1 MPEHILTRFGG
12 SDTDSSGASFMLD
25 AMRAFDWSST
35 PAGPIASWDEP
46 LKHAARLMMLSVTP
60 MALLL
65 GREGLLA
72 YNDAMRE
79 LFGDPYDGSLARPV
93 EDVLSE
99 AASFYREAIDQCF
112 AGQGCRFVDQPLR
125 LCRNGE
131 SKTAWFN
138 LSFMPVA
145 DVEGFVSGALVIV
158 SETTARV
165 TALRE
170 LDNTRKRLEVALDA
184 SGMVGTWDIDV
195 ATNRLTGDE
204 RFARLFDISA
214 EECFAGVDNDLLVD
228 LVHPD
233 DRESVRVALEQSME
247 TGADYHCRYR
257 LLTANGQR
265 WFLDAGRVLRDKDG
279 RVEKLTGIVVDL
291 TEQVSVEEALYQS
304 EARFRALVESIP
316 QIVWSTD
323 AQGRHD
329 YFNSRWTEFTGL
341 DPNAVAHD
349 EWQHL
354 VHPDDW
360 PLVART
366 WEDCLAT
373 GVPYDIEYRFR
384 HFSGE
389 YRWLRVMALPLR
401 DREGTIARWYGTSTD
416 IEDQKRLVDERE
428 LVANE
433 LEHRIRN
440 IFALV
445 NGLVALSVRE
455 NPDVAPIAA
464 DFQERL
470 SALHR
475 AHGLVRARGQASD
488 HLPTSIRALVQALL
502 DPYRNGLGNIEIAG
516 DDVALTESMVTPL
529 ALVFHELA
537 SNSAK
542 YGALAAHAGI
552 LSLRF
557 ARNNETLRV
566 NWQEAAPVAT
576 SAGKEVGYGSRLLSL
591 TIERQL
597 KGNYSQTITANGLR
611 FEFEIPVPR
620 VT

>member
-1 MPEHILTRFGG
+1 
-12 SDTDSSGASFMLD
+12 MLD
-25 AMRAFDWSST
+25 AMRAFDWGST
-35 PAGPIASWDEP
+35 PAGPIASWAEP
-46 LKHAARLMMLSVTP
+46 LKHAARLMMLGATP

-79 LFGDPYDGSLARPV
+79 LFGDHYDGSLARPV
-93 EDVLSE
+93 EDVLPE
-99 AASFYREAIDQCF
+99 AASFYREAIDRCF
-112 AGQGCRFVDQPLR
+112 AGQGCRFLDQPLR
-125 LCRNGE
+125 LYRDGE
-131 SKTAWFN
+131 WKAAWFN

-145 DVEGFVSGALVIV
+145 DVEGFVSGVLVIV

-165 TALRE
+165 KALRE

-233 DRESVRVALEQSME
+233 DRESVRVALERSME

-257 LLTANGQR
+257 LLTAKGQR
-265 WFLDAGRVLRDKDG
+265 WFLDAGRALRDKDG

-291 TEQVSVEEALYQS
+291 TEQVSIEEALYQS

-323 AQGRHD
+323 AGGRHD

-341 DPNAVAHD
+341 DPNAVAPD
-349 EWQHL
+349 EWQRL

-360 PLVART
+360 PLVAQT
-366 WEDCLAT
+366 WEECLAT

-384 HFSGE
+384 HYSGE
-389 YRWLRVMALPLR
+389 YRWLRVMALPLH

-416 IEDQKRLVDERE
+416 IEDQKRLVDESE

-440 IFALV
+440 LFALV

-475 AHGLVRARGQASD
+475 AHGLIRTRGRAAD
-488 HLPTSIRALVQALL
+488 HLPTSIQALVGALL
-502 DPYRNGLGNIEIAG
+502 EPYDDGQGRIVIGG
-516 DDVALTESMVTPL
+516 DDLDLAEAMVTPL

-542 YGALAAHAGI
+542 YGALAVRTGV

-557 ARNNETLRV
+557 ERNKGTLRV
-566 NWQEAAPVAT
+566 HWDETAPVTT
-576 SAGKEVGYGSRLLSL
+576 SAGKEAGYGSRLLSL

-597 KGNYSQTITANGLR
+597 KGRYSQTLTQDGLS
-611 FEFEIPVPR
+611 FEFEIPVPHAS
-620 VT
+620 